1 MFAWNIARTY
11 PMTTPLFQANSFA
24 ARLSVTSLPSA
35 GGPMV
40 YGGAESSMRRLMLS
54 AVTYLA
60 DPADPDA
67 IDRLAD
73 TLSVLVSGVAGGL
86 IGDAVIVAGAESEAV
101 AAVAEATGAT
111 LVLHR
116 GGAAFAAGARAARRD
131 WVLCLEAGDVPA
143 EGWIRTLDRFVGT
156 ARPDIGVGRLHRPA
170 AGWLGLVRN
179 RVEAWVGTRRPRAGD
194 VVRRDVLRS
203 GATVA
208 TRLKVRPLIAR
219 IDRA

>member
-1 MFAWNIARTY
+1 
-11 PMTTPLFQANSFA
+11 
-24 ARLSVTSLPSA
+24 
-35 GGPMV
+35 MV
-40 YGGAESSMRRLMLS
+40 YGGAESSMRALMLS
-54 AVTYLA
+54 AVTLLA
-60 DPADPDA
+60 DPAEPDA

-86 IGDAVIVAGAESEAV
+86 IGDAVIVAGADSEAV

-116 GGAAFAAGARAARRD
+116 GNHPFQAGAAAARRD

-156 ARPDIGVGRLHRPA
+156 ARPEVGLGRLHRPA
-170 AGWLGLVRN
+170 AGWLARARGRIEVLAGARQ
-179 RVEAWVGTRRPRAGD
+179 ARAGD
-194 VVRRDVLRS
+194 VVRREALRA
-203 GATVA
+203 GPMFAP
-208 TRLKVRPLIAR
+208 RLKVRPLIAR

>member
-1 MFAWNIARTY
+1 
-11 PMTTPLFQANSFA
+11 
-24 ARLSVTSLPSA
+24 
-35 GGPMV
+35 
-40 YGGAESSMRRLMLS
+40 MLS

-86 IGDAVIVAGAESEAV
+86 VGDAVIVTGRESEAV

-111 LVLHR
+111 LVVHR
-116 GGAAFAAGARAARRD
+116 GANPYAAGAGAARRD
-131 WVLCLEAGDVPA
+131 WILCLEAGDVPA

-156 ARPDIGVGRLHRPA
+156 ARPETGLGRLRRPA
-170 AGWLGLVRN
+170 VGWSGRLVN
-179 RVEAWVGTRRPRAGD
+179 RIERLTGARQARAGD
-194 VVRRDVLRS
+194 VVRREVLRAGS
-203 GATVA
+203 ALGP
-208 TRLKVRPLIAR
+208 RIKVKALLAR

>member
-1 MFAWNIARTY
+1 
-11 PMTTPLFQANSFA
+11 
-24 ARLSVTSLPSA
+24 
-35 GGPMV
+35 MV
-40 YGGAESSMRRLMLS
+40 YGRVKSSMRALMLS

-86 IGDAVIVAGAESEAV
+86 VGDAVIVTGSDSEAV

-111 LVLHR
+111 LVRHQ
-116 GGAAFAAGARAARRD
+116 GGHPYCAGAGAARRD
-131 WVLCLEAGDVPA
+131 WILCLEAGDVPA

-156 ARPDIGVGRLHRPA
+156 ARPEIGIGRLRRPA
-170 AGWLGLVRN
+170 AGWLARITGRIETLVGARH
-179 RVEAWVGTRRPRAGD
+179 ARAGD
-194 VVRRDVLRS
+194 VVRREALRA
-203 GATVA
+203 GAIFSP
-208 TRLKVRPLIAR
+208 RLKVRPLIGR

>member
-1 MFAWNIARTY
+1 M
-11 PMTTPLFQANSFA
+11 
-24 ARLSVTSLPSA
+24 
-35 GGPMV
+35 
-40 YGGAESSMRRLMLS
+40 GAHMLS

-86 IGDAVIVAGAESEAV
+86 VGDAVIVSGRASEAV

-111 LVLHR
+111 LVLQ
-116 GGAAFAAGARAARRD
+116 GSGNPYAVGAAAARRD

-156 ARPDIGVGRLHRPA
+156 ARPETGLGRLHRPA
-170 AGWLGLVRN
+170 AGWLGTVRN
-179 RVEAWVGTRRPRAGD
+179 RVEALAGARQARAGD
-194 VVRRDVLRS
+194 VVRRDVLRT
-203 GATVA
+203 AAVFA
-208 TRLKVRPLIAR
+208 PRLKVRPLIAR
-219 IDRA
+219 IERA

>member
-1 MFAWNIARTY
+1 
-11 PMTTPLFQANSFA
+11 
-24 ARLSVTSLPSA
+24 
-35 GGPMV
+35 
-40 YGGAESSMRRLMLS
+40 MRALMLS

-86 IGDAVIVAGAESEAV
+86 VGDAVIVAGRDSEAV

-116 GGAAFAAGARAARRD
+116 VGNPYAAGAAAARRD
-131 WVLCLEAGDVPA
+131 WILCLEAGDVPA

-156 ARPDIGVGRLHRPA
+156 ARPETALGRL
-170 AGWLGLVRN
+170 
-179 RVEAWVGTRRPRAGD
+179 RVETVAGARQARAGD
-194 VVRRDVLRS
+194 VVRREALRAE
-203 GATVA
+203 GAFA
-208 TRLKVRPLIAR
+208 GRLKVRPLIAR
-219 IDRA
+219 IERA

>member
-1 MFAWNIARTY
+1 
-11 PMTTPLFQANSFA
+11 
-24 ARLSVTSLPSA
+24 
-35 GGPMV
+35 
-40 YGGAESSMRRLMLS
+40 MRPLMLS

-86 IGDAVIVAGAESEAV
+86 VGDAVIVTGRESEAV

-111 LVLHR
+111 LVVHR
-116 GGAAFAAGARAARRD
+116 SGNPYADGAGAARRD

-156 ARPDIGVGRLHRPA
+156 ARPETGLGRLHRPA
-170 AGWLGLVRN
+170 AGWSGRLVN
-179 RVEAWVGTRRPRAGD
+179 RIERLMGARQARAGD
-194 VVRRDVLRS
+194 VVRREVLRGGS
-203 GATVA
+203 AFGS
-208 TRLKVRPLIAR
+208 RIKVKALLAR

>member
-1 MFAWNIARTY
+1 M
-11 PMTTPLFQANSFA
+11 
-24 ARLSVTSLPSA
+24 
-35 GGPMV
+35 
-40 YGGAESSMRRLMLS
+40 GALMLS

-86 IGDAVIVAGAESEAV
+86 IGDAVIVTGRESEA
-101 AAVAEATGAT
+101 AAAIADATGAT

-116 GGAAFAAGARAARRD
+116 GASPYAAGAAAARRD

-156 ARPDIGVGRLHRPA
+156 ARPETGLGRLHRPA
-170 AGWLGLVRN
+170 AGWIAGLVGRI
-179 RVEAWVGTRRPRAGD
+179 EAVLGARRARPGD
-194 VVRRDVLRS
+194 VVRRDALRA
-203 GATVA
+203 GAVFA
-208 TRLKVRPLIAR
+208 PRLKVRPLIAR
-219 IDRA
+219 IDRP

>member
-1 MFAWNIARTY
+1 
-11 PMTTPLFQANSFA
+11 
-24 ARLSVTSLPSA
+24 
-35 GGPMV
+35 
-40 YGGAESSMRRLMLS
+40 MRALMLS

-86 IGDAVIVAGAESEAV
+86 IGDAVIVAGRASEAV

-111 LVLHR
+111 LVIHR
-116 GGAAFAAGARAARRD
+116 TGNPYAAGAAAARRD

-156 ARPDIGVGRLHRPA
+156 ARPETGLGRLHRPA
-170 AGWLGLVRN
+170 GSWLGRIRD
-179 RVEAWVGTRRPRAGD
+179 RVEALAGARQARAGD
-194 VVRRDVLRS
+194 VVRRDALRA
-203 GATVA
+203 GAVFA
-208 TRLKVRPLIAR
+208 NRIKVRLLIAR

>member
-1 MFAWNIARTY
+1 
-11 PMTTPLFQANSFA
+11 
-24 ARLSVTSLPSA
+24 
-35 GGPMV
+35 
-40 YGGAESSMRRLMLS
+40 MLS

-86 IGDAVIVAGAESEAV
+86 IGDAVIVAGGESGAV

-116 GGAAFAAGARAARRD
+116 GGNPYAAGAATARRD
-131 WVLCLEAGDVPA
+131 WVLCLDAGDVLA

-156 ARPDIGVGRLHRPA
+156 ARPETGLGRLHRPA
-170 AGWLGLVRN
+170 AGWRGRLAARIEILTGARQ
-179 RVEAWVGTRRPRAGD
+179 ARAGD
-194 VVRRDVLRS
+194 VVRREALRA
-203 GATVA
+203 GDRLAP
-208 TRLKVRPLIAR
+208 RLKVKPLIAR
-219 IDRA
+219 IERA

>member
-1 MFAWNIARTY
+1 M
-11 PMTTPLFQANSFA
+11 
-24 ARLSVTSLPSA
+24 
-35 GGPMV
+35 
-40 YGGAESSMRRLMLS
+40 GALMLS

-86 IGDAVIVAGAESEAV
+86 IGDAVIVAGIESEPV

-111 LVLHR
+111 LVVHR
-116 GGAAFAAGARAARRD
+116 GRNPYATGAAAARRD

-143 EGWIRTLDRFVGT
+143 EGWIRTLDRFIGT
-156 ARPDIGVGRLHRPA
+156 ARPEIGLGRLQRPAGGWFGRLVGRIEIL
-170 AGWLGLVRN
+170 AGARQ
-179 RVEAWVGTRRPRAGD
+179 ARAGD
-194 VVRRDVLRS
+194 VVRRDALRA
-203 GATVA
+203 GAVFA
-208 TRLKVRPLIAR
+208 PRLKVRPLIAR

>member
-1 MFAWNIARTY
+1 M
-11 PMTTPLFQANSFA
+11 
-24 ARLSVTSLPSA
+24 
-35 GGPMV
+35 
-40 YGGAESSMRRLMLS
+40 GALMLS

-86 IGDAVIVAGAESEAV
+86 VGDAVIVSGRASEAV

-111 LVLHR
+111 LVLQ
-116 GGAAFAAGARAARRD
+116 GNGNPYAVGAAAARRD

-156 ARPDIGVGRLHRPA
+156 ARPETGLGRLHRPA
-170 AGWLGLVRN
+170 AGWLGTVRN
-179 RVEAWVGTRRPRAGD
+179 RVEALAGARQARAGD
-194 VVRRDVLRS
+194 VVRRDVLRA
-203 GATVA
+203 GAVFA
-208 TRLKVRPLIAR
+208 PRLKVRPLIAR
-219 IDRA
+219 IERA